1 MKFGRCTT
9 SANRSAVT
17 HANAARLHEP
27 INRKDLKRQLTR
39 HQPGNKTH
47 THILKSTTDDKQ
59 WTTEN
64 EVAVLDAEGG
74 RPFVHGVKVY
84 RGIGRNQDSRKPAWQ
99 QWVPKLILP
108 PGGWGERDQAVQ
120 SVLQSFMEYQCCRV
134 LWSMAVVHH
143 NRDFGFLSS
152 LPPCTYSLPGLVFI
166 TTDLLPGTVRP
177 CMVQIRSKILKS

>member
-1 MKFGRCTT
+1 MKFGRRTT

-134 LWSMAVVHH
+134 LWSMAVHL
-143 NRDFGFLSS
+143 NRDFGFPSS
-152 LPPCTYSLPGLVFI
+152 LPLPCTCLVFR
-166 TTDLLPGTVRP
+166 TTAFFAWTVCT
-177 CMVQIRSKILKS
+177 CMIQRSKMLKS